1 MGQSRLSGDSGMAAS
16 RGKDR
21 GSIMTIIV
29 PCVGTQMLQYRGM
42 FLGLSP
48 DAQASGWFA
57 WLLWISK
64 PRLIVVCLV

>member
-1 MGQSRLSGDSGMAAS
+1 MA
-16 RGKDR
+16 K
-21 GSIMTIIV
+21 ILPIVTIIV
-29 PCVGTQMLQYRGM
+29 PCVDCVGTQMLQYRGM